1 MSLKNLTESRIIIDG
16 SNGKPQIKG
25 TKVSV
30 AELILQ
36 IIEGKEPPDIVRA
49 YRSLRLEDIKA
60 CLAYCYCISD
70 NIALKLQTTDGATKD
85 ILKDPE
91 LERDN
96 KEKAFNIFYETLEN
110 QASVQE
116 DLTKA
121 HIKRL
126 KETKKLQVNE
136 ETSKMSTPN
145 KRAYDLI
152 IELGVKE
159 TTRIF
164 TDQDAIEQKLDM
176 SFDNYLFQIR
186 KDGKAWLTYSVK
198 DKVEID
204 KQMRRNLK
212 VRFINLQ
219 NAKDEGIYEGYLS
232 TDRKHKIFIERNEE
246 GKTCGRAL

>member
-16 SNGKPQIKG
+16 PSGKPQIKG

-36 IIEGKEPPDIVRA
+36 LIEGKEPPDIVRA

-96 KEKAFNIFYETLEN
+96 KEKAFNVFYETLAN

-121 HIKRL
+121 HISRL
-126 KETKKLQVNE
+126 KETKKLQASE
-136 ETSKMSTPN
+136 DASKMSTPD

-152 IELGVKE
+152 
-159 TTRIF
+159 
-164 TDQDAIEQKLDM
+164 KLDM

-198 DKVEID
+198 DKIEID

-232 TDRKHKIFIERNEE
+232 TDRKHKIFIERNED

>member
-1 MSLKNLTESRIIIDG
+1 
-16 SNGKPQIKG
+16 
-25 TKVSV
+25 
-30 AELILQ
+30 
-36 IIEGKEPPDIVRA
+36 
-49 YRSLRLEDIKA
+49 
-60 CLAYCYCISD
+60 
-70 NIALKLQTTDGATKD
+70 
-85 ILKDPE
+85 
-91 LERDN
+91 
-96 KEKAFNIFYETLEN
+96 
-110 QASVQE
+110 
-116 DLTKA
+116 
-121 HIKRL
+121 
-126 KETKKLQVNE
+126 
-136 ETSKMSTPN
+136 MSTPN

-198 DKVEID
+198 DKIEID

-219 NAKDEGIYEGYLS
+219 NTKDEGIYEGYLS
-232 TDRKHKIFIERNEE
+232 TDRKHKIFIERNED